1 VPLWVVFE
9 LYNKCSIHNWHY
21 IGLPESIP
29 LRYFG
34 YAWSFAT
41 IRSLKCRCQGIWV
54 SRRSQSSAW

>member
-1 VPLWVVFE
+1 MPLWVVFE
-9 LYNKCSIHNWHY
+9 LYNRYSIHNWRY

-41 IRSLKCRCQGIWV
+41 ILP
-54 SRRSQSSAW
+54 ALFEPAT